1 MNTLPPVGPQQ
12 NTRKANGT
20 GRLLWVGLGVIFAAA
35 ALFFWREHRAYLFVA
50 LPFLFLLACP
60 LMHMFMHHG
69 HGGQGTVKDAHSD
82 HAPMTAHSR
91 HDDLNAD

>member
-1 MNTLPPVGPQQ
+1 MNALPPVGPQQ

-20 GRLLWVGLGVIFAAA
+20 GRLLLVGLGVILAA
-35 ALFFWREHRAYLFVA
+35 ALFLWMEHWAYLFFA

-69 HGGQGTVKDAHSD
+69 HGGHGTANDEQSD

-91 HDDLNAD
+91 HDDSDAD

>member
-12 NTRKANGT
+12 NTHKANGT
-20 GRLLWVGLGVIFAAA
+20 RWLLWVGLGVIFTA
-35 ALFFWREHRAYLFVA
+35 ALFLWMEHRAYLFVA

-60 LMHMFMHHG
+60 LMHVFMHHG
-69 HGGQGTVKDAHSD
+69 QGEHGTAKDAHSD

-91 HDDLNAD
+91 HDDPDAD